1 MALSAAQIT
10 FFWQREPNASRNDC
24 GAVTQQQVKPSQLPW
39 QPPHAMRVGFVT
51 TQPGRTLCG
60 GNSTT
65 GLPAPTGS
73 WWHPPWHGV
82 LQSSP
87 LPWGGGSGVAT
98 LNGMRSQGLYF
109 CVNMHMGVLSY
120 TCTYIHTPMH
130 SVHAQIDICMYITK
144 ITEQAELEGMTRIIE
159 SNSCLCT
166 GSHRVPE
173 IIVVQM
179 LL

>member
-39 QPPHAMRVGFVT
+39 QPPHAMRRGLALSPPSLGQPCVGAT
-51 TQPGRTLCG
+51 APQGCQHQQAAGGIPRGMECCRAAPCLRWKQWCG
-60 GNSTT
+60 HLEWDEKS
-65 GLPAPTGS
+65 
-73 WWHPPWHGV
+73 
-82 LQSSP
+82 
-87 LPWGGGSGVAT
+87 
-98 LNGMRSQGLYF
+98 GLYF
-109 CVNMHMGVLSY
+109 CVNMHMGVLPY

-159 SNSCLCT
+159 SNSCPCT
-166 GSHRVPE
+166 GSH
-173 IIVVQM
+173 
-179 LL
+179 